1 MAPEWW
7 VEAQLA
13 AEELHDPAAYD
24 GREWDSLTD
33 TEREEAINEH
43 IYGMADAARLRKESV

>member
-13 AEELHDPAAYD
+13 AEELHDPAAYE
-24 GREWDSLTD
+24 GREWGSLT
-33 TEREEAINEH
+33 EAEQEEAINEH
-43 IYGMADAARLRKESV
+43 LYGIADGLRLRSEV

>member
-7 VEAQLA
+7 VRAAEA
-13 AEELHDPAAYD
+13 AEELHDPAAYE
-24 GREWDSLTD
+24 GRGWDSLTD

-43 IYGMADAARLRKESV
+43 IYGIADGLRLRGE